1 MELGRESGKRI
12 NAGNSGYWMGTT
24 VLQGE
29 GLYTEGVIRVWAS
42 TSTQA
47 EFLELLYGLKSAV
60 DRTTEIQVLTDSTT
74 IVDSLTRNVSAPVI
88 VHSILN
94 DILAI
99 LDSFWFCS
107 VKKVSRSL
115 VSRTH
120 QLA

>member
-94 DILAI
+94 DILV
-99 LDSFWFCS
+99 WFCS